1 MERELENAWK
11 RYKKNGDQEAKEYL
25 FARYA
30 PMVKHIALKIAAG
43 LPSHVDVDD
52 LISSGVVGLIEAFKR
67 FDLSRGL
74 KFETYATPC
83 VRGGILQQLRD
94 LDWLPRSTRRRAQ
107 ELERT
112 CTRLEHEL
120 GRQPTEDELAEAM
133 GVELSNLYT
142 LMAKLARASMV
153 SLDQMWESSDDES
166 GGGTIADAVSDTSAD
181 APSLA
186 MEREEVK
193 NILAEALENLPPQE
207 RLVITLYYYE
217 DLTLKEIGKV
227 LSVSESRVS
236 QIHAKAATR
245 LSGRLVRLRESLV

>member
-1 MERELENAWK
+1 MEKELANAWK
-11 RYKKNGDQEAKEYL
+11 RYKENGDQEAKEYL

-83 VRGGILQQLRD
+83 VRGAILQQLRD

-107 ELERT
+107 ELERA
-112 CTRLEHEL
+112 CTKLEHEL
-120 GRQPTEDELAEAM
+120 GREPTEDEVAREL
-133 GVELSNLYT
+133 GVELSNLHT
-142 LMAKLARASMV
+142 LLAKLARASMV
-153 SLDQMWESSDDES
+153 SLDQMWESDEES
-166 GGGTIADAVSDTSAD
+166 GGTIADVVSDVSAD

-186 MEREEVK
+186 MEREEIR
-193 NILAEALENLPPQE
+193 NILAEAIENLPPQE

-217 DLTLKEIGKV
+217 NLTLKEIGKV
-227 LSVSESRVS
+227 LNVSESRVS
-236 QIHAKAATR
+236 QIHAKAASR
-245 LSGRLVRLRESLV
+245 LSGRLARLKESLV